1 MYVTASGA
9 RTRTPLCL
17 ALFCVLAAC
26 PQVIRDPSP
35 TPPRG
40 GLRGAAPRPA
50 TRATRGSADPTGKW
64 SLADRRCDRLGA
76 RCCFATTPYGA
87 PRHAC
92 VPSDRC
98 LDDDALATDGGAR

>member
-35 TPPRG
+35 TPPAEG
-40 GLRGAAPRPA
+40 CAPRA
-50 TRATRGSADPTGKW
+50 TTCHEGHPWVCGPDGKW
-64 SLADRRCDRLGA
+64 SLADRRCDLFGA
-76 RCCFATTPYGA
+76 RCCMTESPYG
-87 PRHAC
+87 RRLHAC
-92 VPSDRC
+92 APSDRC
-98 LDDDALATDGGAR
+98 LDDDALASDGGAR